1 MELLVQ
7 LVERFSEV
15 WRAVNHA
22 PMPFSAVG
30 ITIFLIGY
38 GMARWYY
45 RREVRV
51 LSALSALLEER
62 IKRDEQQNTRLA
74 ALLQPRTGE
83 AFFAI
88 HRAPGH
94 KIAVPYSPAQV
105 TARPEYRLFSELRND
120 HDRGSCG
127 ESNLAVQYICS
138 YKTLGHVCGT
148 KQGGGL
154 IRHRRPQPLERWIT
168 VSR

>member
-38 GMARWYY
+38 GIARWYY

-83 AFFAI
+83 AFSSI

-105 TARPEYRLFSELRND
+105 TARPEYRLLSDLGMISIEEAAANQTSLYSTSASIKLWDTFVAP
-120 HDRGSCG
+120 
-127 ESNLAVQYICS
+127 SNAKV
-138 YKTLGHVCGT
+138 
-148 KQGGGL
+148 
-154 IRHRRPQPLERWIT
+154 
-168 VSR
+168 

>member
-22 PMPFSAVG
+22 PMPFSALG

-38 GMARWYY
+38 GIARWYY

-62 IKRDEQQNTRLA
+62 VKRDEQQNTRLA

-105 TARPEYRLFSELRND
+105 TARPEYRLLSD
-120 HDRGSCG
+120 
-127 ESNLAVQYICS
+127 
-138 YKTLGHVCGT
+138 LGMIRIEEAAANQTSLYSTSAAIKLWDTFLGPT
-148 KQGGGL
+148 KAK
-154 IRHRRPQPLERWIT
+154 
-168 VSR
+168 V

>member
-7 LVERFSEV
+7 LVERLSVV

-22 PMPFSAVG
+22 PMPIFLLG
-30 ITIFLIGY
+30 ITLFLVGY
-38 GMARWYY
+38 GIARWYY

-105 TARPEYRLFSELRND
+105 TARPEYRLLSD
-120 HDRGSCG
+120 
-127 ESNLAVQYICS
+127 
-138 YKTLGHVCGT
+138 LGM
-148 KQGGGL
+148 
-154 IRHRRPQPLERWIT
+154 IRIEEAAANQTSLYSTSAAIKLWDTFVGPSKAK
-168 VSR
+168 V

>member
-22 PMPFSAVG
+22 PMPFSALG

-38 GMARWYY
+38 GIARWYY

-105 TARPEYRLFSELRND
+105 TARPEYRLLSD
-120 HDRGSCG
+120 
-127 ESNLAVQYICS
+127 
-138 YKTLGHVCGT
+138 LGMIRIEEAAANQTSLYSTSAAIKLWDTFLGPT
-148 KQGGGL
+148 KAK
-154 IRHRRPQPLERWIT
+154 
-168 VSR
+168 V

>member
-38 GMARWYY
+38 GIARWYY

-105 TARPEYRLFSELRND
+105 TARPEYRLLSD
-120 HDRGSCG
+120 
-127 ESNLAVQYICS
+127 
-138 YKTLGHVCGT
+138 LGMIRIEEAAANQTSLYSTSAAIKLWDTFLGPT
-148 KQGGGL
+148 KAK
-154 IRHRRPQPLERWIT
+154 
-168 VSR
+168 V

>member
-38 GMARWYY
+38 GIARWYY

-105 TARPEYRLFSELRND
+105 TARPEYRLLSD
-120 HDRGSCG
+120 
-127 ESNLAVQYICS
+127 
-138 YKTLGHVCGT
+138 LGM
-148 KQGGGL
+148 
-154 IRHRRPQPLERWIT
+154 IRIEEAAANQTSLYSTSASIKLWDTFLGPSKAK
-168 VSR
+168 V

>member
-38 GMARWYY
+38 GIAHWYY

-105 TARPEYRLFSELRND
+105 TARPEYRLLSD
-120 HDRGSCG
+120 
-127 ESNLAVQYICS
+127 
-138 YKTLGHVCGT
+138 LGM
-148 KQGGGL
+148 
-154 IRHRRPQPLERWIT
+154 IRIEEAAANQTSLYSTSAAIKLWDTFLGPSKAK
-168 VSR
+168 V

>member
-38 GMARWYY
+38 GIARWYY

-74 ALLQPRTGE
+74 ALLQPRPGE

-105 TARPEYRLFSELRND
+105 TARPEYRLLSD
-120 HDRGSCG
+120 
-127 ESNLAVQYICS
+127 
-138 YKTLGHVCGT
+138 LGMIRIEEAAANQTSLYSTSAAIKLWDTFLGPT
-148 KQGGGL
+148 KAK
-154 IRHRRPQPLERWIT
+154 
-168 VSR
+168 V

>member
-38 GMARWYY
+38 GIARWYY

-62 IKRDEQQNTRLA
+62 VKRDEQQNTRLA

-105 TARPEYRLFSELRND
+105 TARPEYRLLSD
-120 HDRGSCG
+120 
-127 ESNLAVQYICS
+127 
-138 YKTLGHVCGT
+138 LGMIRIEEAAANQTSLYSTSAAIKLWDTFLGPT
-148 KQGGGL
+148 KAK
-154 IRHRRPQPLERWIT
+154 
-168 VSR
+168 V

>member
-38 GMARWYY
+38 GIARWYY

-105 TARPEYRLFSELRND
+105 TARPEYRLLSD
-120 HDRGSCG
+120 
-127 ESNLAVQYICS
+127 
-138 YKTLGHVCGT
+138 LGM
-148 KQGGGL
+148 
-154 IRHRRPQPLERWIT
+154 IRIEEAAANQTSLYSTSAAIKLWDTFLGPSKAK
-168 VSR
+168 V